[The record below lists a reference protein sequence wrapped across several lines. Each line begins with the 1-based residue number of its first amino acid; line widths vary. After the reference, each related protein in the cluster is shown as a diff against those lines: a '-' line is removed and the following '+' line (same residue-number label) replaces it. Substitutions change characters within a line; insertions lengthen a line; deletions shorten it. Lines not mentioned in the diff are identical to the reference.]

1 MASTEPQAAQ
11 RPARFQVVVI
21 SPPGYGHSAA
31 FLEVAETLVHAI
43 AACGRQASAGWNTIA
58 PDAIPIILGS
68 NLIGESAVADI
79 PRHAVIYNLEQLE
92 AGSPWW
98 HAGLRA
104 LVERCETW
112 DYSARNVA
120 KLAELG
126 AQRPAVHVPL
136 GVMPQLRRIAPAAEP
151 DIDVLFYG
159 SMSPRRRTA
168 LDAIRARGLR
178 VVELF
183 GKYGAERDAFIA
195 RAKLVV
201 NLHHYP
207 AQILERVRLS
217 YLLANGVP
225 VVAECGAATTAD
237 ADLLEAI
244 HAVPYDGLADACVA
258 LAADAPARARL
269 RDAGLRWADNHPMAP
284 ILAPHLARLERLH
297 ATGATSARAAATPC
311 AQGEALPCR

>member
-1 MASTEPQAAQ
+1 
-11 RPARFQVVVI
+11 VVVI
-21 SPPGYGHSAA
+21 SPPGYAHSGA
-31 FLEVAETLVHAI
+31 FAEVAETLVHAI
-43 AACGRQASAGWNTIA
+43 AACGRHASAAVNAFA
-58 PDAIPIILGS
+58 PDAIPIVLGS
-68 NLIGESAVADI
+68 NLVGESAVADI
-79 PRHAVIYNLEQLE
+79 PRHAVIYNLEQLD
-92 AGSPWW
+92 ANSPWW

-120 KLAELG
+120 RLAELG
-126 AQRPAVHVPL
+126 VQRPALHVPL

-159 SMSPRRRTA
+159 SMSPRRRAA

-201 NLHHYP
+201 NIHNYP
-207 AQILERVRLS
+207 AQILETVRLS

-225 VVAECGAATTAD
+225 VVAECNAATTAD
-237 ADLLEAI
+237 AGLVAALR
-244 HAVPYDGLADACVA
+244 AVPYDGLADACAA
-258 LAADAPARARL
+258 LAADPSARAWHRE
-269 RDAGLRWADNHPMAP
+269 AGLRWADNHPMAP
-284 ILAPHLARLERLH
+284 VLAPHLARLERLNGTPY
-297 ATGATSARAAATPC
+297 APAAVAAAQ
-311 AQGEALPCR
+311 AEALACR